1 MPTAA
6 KPFPRYTLSIIF
18 SFLLNRFESI
28 PPGTSETGRGAASA
42 APTFFMERAI
52 VYVDGFNLY
61 YGAVKNT
68 PYKWL
73 DLSKLCRRLLPRYD
87 VQHIHYF
94 TATVQPRKRDP
105 QQRVRQEIY
114 LRALNTVPNLTI
126 TYGRFLTH
134 KVVMPLAHPKPGRSP
149 YATVLKTEEKGSDV
163 NLASRLLRDGYRD
176 NYDVAA
182 IISNDSD
189 LLLAIQIVRNEL
201 GKTVGLISP
210 QKRPSHEL
218 KSDCDFMKKI
228 WRRTLKVSQF
238 PNTLNDT
245 IGTISNPQSW

>member
-1 MPTAA
+1 M
-6 KPFPRYTLSIIF
+6 K
-18 SFLLNRFESI
+18 
-28 PPGTSETGRGAASA
+28 
-42 APTFFMERAI
+42 
-52 VYVDGFNLY
+52 
-61 YGAVKNT
+61 KT

-73 DLSKLCRRLLPRYD
+73 DLSELCRRLLPKYD

-94 TATVQPRKRDP
+94 TATVQPRKQDL
-105 QQRVRQEIY
+105 QKRVRQEIY

-126 TYGRFLTH
+126 TYGHFLTH

-149 YATVLKTEEKGSDV
+149 YVTVLTTEEKGSDV

-176 NYDVAA
+176 DYDVAA

-218 KSDCDFMKKI
+218 KSDCDFMKEI

-245 IGTISNPQSW
+245 IGTISKPQSW